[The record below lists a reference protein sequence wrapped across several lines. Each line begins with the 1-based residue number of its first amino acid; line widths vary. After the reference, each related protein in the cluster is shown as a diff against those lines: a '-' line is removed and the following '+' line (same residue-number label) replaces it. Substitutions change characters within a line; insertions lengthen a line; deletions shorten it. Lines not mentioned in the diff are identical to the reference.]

1 MKRKHFTLIEL
12 LVVIAIIAILA
23 AMLLPALKSAKDR
36 AVASNCL
43 SNMKQFGIA
52 AATYDQDNDG
62 WMVPQGGQRG
72 VKENDSSKNG
82 YNWQEYWSTFRYMLQ
97 PSIGKDDWY
106 FSDKSLLGCP
116 GVDSHGSWNKYT
128 KAGAVQVA
136 DETSG
141 GGPRAF
147 SFGINGRVAGSI
159 SYNNDGSIK
168 NNSAHKSAHLKSA
181 SKFVLF
187 GETNEYNFSCTNY
200 YVGKYQRIELRHQKG
215 SALNLAY
222 VDGHAGMTVDRDFNG
237 KGSGK
242 GRQEILDILCPY
254 CNSALKLAEW
264 KH

>member
-23 AMLLPALKSAKDR
+23 AMLLPALKQAKDR

-43 SNMKQFGIA
+43 SNMKQMGLA
-52 AATYDQDNDG
+52 ASAYEQDCDG

-72 VKENDSSKNG
+72 VKPNDTRKTG
-82 YNWQEYWSTFRYMLQ
+82 YSWMIYYSTFQSILQ
-97 PSIGKDDWY
+97 PSISQDDWY

-128 KAGAVQVA
+128 RAGAVQVA
-136 DETSG
+136 DETSA
-141 GGPRAF
+141 GGPRAY
-147 SFGINGRVAGSI
+147 SYGINGRVAGSI

-168 NNSAHKSAHLKSA
+168 ANTAHKSAHLKNPS
-181 SKFVLF
+181 SFILF
-187 GETNEYNFSCTNY
+187 AETNEYNFNDTNY

-222 VDGHAGMTVDRDFNG
+222 VDGHAGMTVDRDFNRN
-237 KGSGK
+237 
-242 GRQEILDILCPY
+242 RQEIRNIICPY
-254 CNSALKLAEW
+254 CNTTLKLKEW
-264 KH
+264 EH